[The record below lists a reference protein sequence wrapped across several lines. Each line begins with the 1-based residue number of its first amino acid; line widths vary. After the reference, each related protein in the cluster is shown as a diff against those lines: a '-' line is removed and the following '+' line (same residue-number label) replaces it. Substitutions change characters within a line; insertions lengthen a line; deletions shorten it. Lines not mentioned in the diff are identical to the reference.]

1 VFTHI
6 LCPLDFSADSEL
18 ALHAAM
24 RLAGTCGAR
33 LTLVTVVD
41 PLLKA
46 SAEAAGAGAAL
57 TAQTQQEM
65 SALLDRM
72 GREALPVATPALA
85 IRSGNAASEIVAQ
98 ATDSGADVIVIG
110 KRGLGG
116 AERFLLGSTSRRV
129 TELSPVPV
137 LVVPTTVVA

>member
-18 ALHAAM
+18 ALHTAL
-24 RLAGTCGAR
+24 RLAQGNRAR
-33 LTLVTVVD
+33 LTLVTVID

-46 SAEAAGAGAAL
+46 GAEAAGAGAAL

-65 SALLDRM
+65 SALLERL
-72 GREALPVATPALA
+72 GRDGLPVVTPALA

-98 ATDSGADVIVIG
+98 AKDSGADVIVIG

-116 AERFLLGSTSRRV
+116 AERFFLGSTSRRV

-137 LVVPTTVVA
+137 LVVPTATAD

>member
-1 VFTHI
+1 
-6 LCPLDFSADSEL
+6 
-18 ALHAAM
+18 
-24 RLAGTCGAR
+24 
-33 LTLVTVVD
+33 VTVVD

-46 SAEAAGAGAAL
+46 GAEAAGAGAAL

>member
-1 VFTHI
+1 MFTHI

-24 RLAGTCGAR
+24 RLAGECGAR

-46 SAEAAGAGAAL
+46 GAEAAGAGAAL

-72 GREALPVATPALA
+72 GRDGVPVTTPALA

-116 AERFLLGSTSRRV
+116 AERFILGSTSRRV

-137 LVVPTTVVA
+137 LVVPTTVAG